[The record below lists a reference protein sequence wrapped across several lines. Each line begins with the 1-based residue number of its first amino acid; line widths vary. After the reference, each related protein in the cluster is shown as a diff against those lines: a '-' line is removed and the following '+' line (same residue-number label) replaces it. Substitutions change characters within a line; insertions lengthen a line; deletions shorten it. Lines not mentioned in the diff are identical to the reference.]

1 MALHPGGK
9 CRTTKLQ
16 LSKAVQT
23 IQVYLEAQEGV
34 TVEVGATATNLMAI
48 VDGVAELPAAADA
61 VYVRFI
67 NTAESY
73 REVYAF
79 GLLA

>member
-1 MALHPGGK
+1 M
-9 CRTTKLQ
+9 
-16 LSKAVQT
+16 
-23 IQVYLEAQEGV
+23 
-34 TVEVGATATNLMAI
+34 TVEVGATATNLTAV
-48 VDGVAELPAAADA
+48 VDGVAELPGAADA
-61 VYVRFI
+61 LYVRFI